1 MYQPAQEL
9 SLHNAVDAAQ
19 AGMTAIVA
27 GITEFDLSSLKTVD
41 SAAIVVMLNWQRE
54 AGKLGK
60 TIVFHGVPPS
70 IASLLA
76 LYDVSELLHIAQA

>member
-19 AGMTAIVA
+19 AGMAAMIA
-27 GITEFDLSSLKTVD
+27 GATEFDMSKLAIVD
-41 SAAIVVMLNWQRE
+41 SAAIAVMLDWQRE
-54 AGKLGK
+54 AAKLGK
-60 TIVFHGVPPS
+60 TMVFHGIPPS

-76 LYDVSELLHIAQA
+76 LYGVSDLLHIVQA